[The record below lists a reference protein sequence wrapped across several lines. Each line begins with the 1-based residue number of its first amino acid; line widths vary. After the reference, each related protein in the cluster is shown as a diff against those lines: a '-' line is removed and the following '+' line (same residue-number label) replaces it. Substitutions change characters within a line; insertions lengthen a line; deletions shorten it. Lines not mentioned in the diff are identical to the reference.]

1 MLNIFKSPNKI
12 TQHNVIKSNNE
23 INLEDPLV
31 KKIREKLDIQD
42 QEIFIQSFYAYMNYH
57 PTNNF
62 PINLE
67 HVFKMIGFVKKANA
81 MKTIKS
87 NFVLNEDYKIIIFRT
102 EKNKS
107 IQETRGRKEETIMLN
122 VDTFKNLCMIAKTEK
137 GKEIR
142 KYYIKMEEIIIE
154 YTKEQLQTQS
164 ERLQMQLKAKEQ
176 QSEQLQTQLQMQ
188 LKAKELQL
196 EEKEQELVRYKEKTY
211 EEIQKTGHIYVIKT
225 DGGYKVGKTKDVNS
239 RIKGLQTGNVNNIE
253 VILDFK
259 TSNSDLLERIVH
271 YLLDRYRCNSNRE
284 FFDCD
289 VEYIKLIIKIV
300 GDTMD
305 TLKST
310 YQHISKEE
318 LINKLNYIKE
328 IPGPL
333 PEYETINKKKEN
345 VFYNWLE
352 ENIKYKENEVLQ
364 LKEVCQIY
372 LGKNK
377 VHSSFS
383 SIYKKEI
390 EKYIKEKYKNVK

>member
-57 PTNNF
+57 PTNDF

-271 YLLDRYRCNSNRE
+271 YLLDNLYRLLNLTCLS
-284 FFDCD
+284 
-289 VEYIKLIIKIV
+289 V
-300 GDTMD
+300 GLVT
-305 TLKST
+305 
-310 YQHISKEE
+310 
-318 LINKLNYIKE
+318 
-328 IPGPL
+328 
-333 PEYETINKKKEN
+333 
-345 VFYNWLE
+345 
-352 ENIKYKENEVLQ
+352 
-364 LKEVCQIY
+364 
-372 LGKNK
+372 
-377 VHSSFS
+377 
-383 SIYKKEI
+383 
-390 EKYIKEKYKNVK
+390 